1 MSVFVSRMDSYWK
14 CSPFNPFAGEPHKQ
28 TVAPEGCILRGTV
41 FIDGITSSVQVGVR
55 GQIEK
60 QVPRQLRG
68 NVVSSVLS
76 TFSIHHTYYITSGRR
91 ATREPL
97 DQITSIHT
105 SMAHGDRTLISSERW
120 QVQ

>member
-1 MSVFVSRMDSYWK
+1 MLVFVSRTDSHWK
-14 CSPFNPFAGEPHKQ
+14 CSPFNLFAGEPHKQ

-76 TFSIHHTYYITSGRR
+76 TFSIHHTTSCSAVGLR
-91 ATREPL
+91 ASPLTRSHL
-97 DQITSIHT
+97 SIRQWPMEIEH
-105 SMAHGDRTLISSERW
+105 
-120 QVQ
+120 